1 VGEEVIEDEKE
12 KDFHKLSAAKRF
24 GVPVEKVTPEQRR
37 AAKSANYF
45 DMYHDPESFNKFFQ
59 SL

>member
-1 VGEEVIEDEKE
+1 MIEDEKE